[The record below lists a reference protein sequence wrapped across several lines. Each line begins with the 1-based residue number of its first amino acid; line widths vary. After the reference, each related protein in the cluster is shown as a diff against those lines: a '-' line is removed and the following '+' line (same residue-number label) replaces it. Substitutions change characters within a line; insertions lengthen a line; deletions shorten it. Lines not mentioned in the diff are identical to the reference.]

1 MRRVGW
7 PTWNVDLKVGI
18 QDSGLSIQGVVVKR
32 ASFPLRTLVLSLTYR
47 NRHQLLH
54 TIILYMHEGYSHLA
68 ELTAMLSSHPS
79 KNTEILQTYF

>member
-18 QDSGLSIQGVVVKR
+18 QDSGLSIQGVVVNR
-32 ASFPLRTLVLSLTYR
+32 AGFLLRTLVLSLTYR

-54 TIILYMHEGYSHLA
+54 TIIHA
-68 ELTAMLSSHPS
+68 
-79 KNTEILQTYF
+79 